1 MIDFCFPFLIW
12 IGGQTEFR
20 IGATR
25 SSFVVEMFKPSI
37 HLRIGSAASITPAMI
52 SSILHVCIVKQP
64 LRVCSCWQSIL
75 GAARQEMNEKQHI
88 SSNTTDDFPS
98 CMCLVKCARVCSYV
112 GDDSRTFGPKHD
124 TGCVCAYYYVSFPY
138 TVRLPWAIFSG
149 PSREYKRPR
158 PPKIHAQYQLSYLR
172 LTRFSTQTNL
182 IKMCDDEV
190 AALVVDNGAY

>member
-25 SSFVVEMFKPSI
+25 SSFVVEMFEPSI

-64 LRVCSCWQSIL
+64 LPVCSCWQSIL

-98 CMCLVKCARVCSYV
+98 CMCLVKCARGASFRCVFVCGWWLPHFWSKT
-112 GDDSRTFGPKHD
+112 RHWL
-124 TGCVCAYYYVSFPY
+124 CVRVLLCV
-138 TVRLPWAIFSG
+138 LPLYGTAPMGYF
-149 PSREYKRPR
+149 
-158 PPKIHAQYQLSYLR
+158 
-172 LTRFSTQTNL
+172 
-182 IKMCDDEV
+182 
-190 AALVVDNGAY
+190 